1 MAHAHGS
8 GHADWEVL
16 GRTPLLRGLLIVL
29 GGVALTTV
37 VGAVALWPDGTGR
50 DAAREQAATIG
61 LASER
66 LIARVESVT
75 DAPCSYQTEDDSP
88 CRSIVVIPEEGPEA
102 GALVALG
109 EFSVNQP
116 RFSPEVAVGDTIV
129 VGYEPSTNTYFYAD
143 QDRRLSLAWLAVVF
157 AVVVVALARLRGML
171 ALIAMG
177 LTLVVLLAFVAPSV
191 LDGNDPLLVS
201 VVAASM
207 IAFIAL
213 LLTHGVNPSTVVAL
227 SGTLA
232 ALGLTLLVSWLFFR
246 AAGFTGLATEEGITL
261 PFVAGGVNLSSLLLG
276 GAVLGALGALDD
288 VTVTQVVTIQEL
300 RAQNP
305 TLNARKLTAAGIR
318 VGREHIAATVNTLLL
333 AYVGASMP
341 LLLLFAVTNQSL
353 VQVANSEL
361 IAVEIFRT
369 LCGSIGLVAAVP
381 ITTALAAVVATSGPR
396 VAPRPRRAKPRSD
409 PQPSR
414 PAPPTWQDFGP
425 RDDLE
430 L

>member
-1 MAHAHGS
+1 
-8 GHADWEVL
+8 
-16 GRTPLLRGLLIVL
+16 LLGLLVVL
-29 GGVALTTV
+29 GGLALATTV
-37 VGAVALWPDGTGR
+37 GAIALWPDGTGR
-50 DAAREQAATIG
+50 DAARDQAAEIG

-75 DAPCSYQTEDDSP
+75 DAPCSYPTEDGSP
-88 CRSIVVIPEEGPEA
+88 CRTIVVIPDEGPDA

-109 EFSVNQP
+109 EYSVNEP
-116 RFSPEVAVGDTIV
+116 RFSPDVAVGDTIV
-129 VGYEPSTNTYFYAD
+129 VGYEPTTGSYFYAD
-143 QDRRLSLAWLAVVF
+143 QDRRMPLVGLAVAF
-157 AVVVVALARLRGML
+157 AVVVVALARLRGLL
-171 ALIAMG
+171 ALLAMA
-177 LTLVVLLAFVAPSV
+177 LTLVVLVAFVAPSV
-191 LDGNDPLLVS
+191 LDGNDPLLVC
-201 VVAASM
+201 VVAASV
-207 IAFIAL
+207 IAFVAL

-232 ALGLTLLVSWLFFR
+232 ALGLTLLVSWVFFR

-305 TLNARKLTAAGIR
+305 ALNARQLTAAGIR

-341 LLLLFAVTNQSL
+341 LLLLFAASDQSL
-353 VQVANSEL
+353 VSIANSEL

-381 ITTALAAVVATSGPR
+381 ITTALAAAVATS
-396 VAPRPRRAKPRSD
+396 KPRAER
-409 PQPSR
+409 PPSR
-414 PAPPTWQDFGP
+414 AEVPAEPPPVRHTVPTWQDFGP